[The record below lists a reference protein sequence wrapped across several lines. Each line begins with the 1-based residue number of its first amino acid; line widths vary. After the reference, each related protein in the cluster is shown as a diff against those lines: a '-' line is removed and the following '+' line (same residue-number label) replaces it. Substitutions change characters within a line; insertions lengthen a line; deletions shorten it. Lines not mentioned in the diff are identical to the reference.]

1 MVAKQVR
8 KLNNEN
14 DKTWMK
20 EIEGNTK
27 KYGKVSC
34 LHIGRI
40 SIDK

>member
-27 KYGKVSC
+27 KCGTVPC